1 MKHFETDMLVIGGG
15 ATGTA
20 VARDCALRGIP
31 CVLVERTDLAAGTTG
46 RNHGLLHSGARYAVK
61 DFESAVE
68 CITENR
74 ILKKIARHCIEETGG
89 LFVSLPE
96 DNPAYHD
103 DLFQACRKADIPC
116 REIDAE
122 AALSMEP
129 NLNPAVTRALAVPDA
144 TIDPFRLASA
154 NALDASERGAQI
166 LTHTR
171 VTGFIMTQAEV
182 RGVRCLD
189 RYTRETFEIHAKV
202 VINASGVWG
211 QELCRMADIELVM
224 FPSKGA
230 MVILDYRINNVV
242 LNRCRKPA
250 DGDILVPGDTVSL
263 IGTTSQRIPYE
274 AISDLRV
281 TDDEI
286 RILLQEG
293 ERLVPN
299 LSGTRV
305 LRAFC
310 GVRPLVATSS
320 KETYGRNIT
329 RGIVLIDHEQRD
341 QMKNFITIAGGK
353 LMTSRLM
360 AEKTVDL
367 ACRKLGRSLSCE
379 THRVPLPG
387 SEKQAQKRP
396 RVLPFSES
404 VAQST
409 YYRHGQ
415 RADEI
420 LENDNGGGVGL
431 ICECEM
437 VTSREVAYALKHLHV
452 KDIVDLRRRTRIGMG
467 PCQGLFCAYRS
478 AGAFVEHRHTD
489 GSEATR
495 MLIDFLEERWKGIRP
510 VLWGDTLREAE
521 FSYWICQG
529 IFGLGKIVAS
539 APGKGEGVCLAD
551 EFE

>member
-1 MKHFETDMLVIGGG
+1 MKQITTDILVIGGG

-96 DNPAYHD
+96 DDPAYHD
-103 DLFQACRKADIPC
+103 ALVQACRRADIPC
-116 REIDAE
+116 REIDVST
-122 AALSMEP
+122 ALAMEP
-129 NLNPAVTRALAVPDA
+129 NLNPAVTRAVTVPDA

-171 VTGFIMTQAEV
+171 VTGFIVHQDAIA
-182 RGVRCLD
+182 GARCLD
-189 RYTRETFEIHAKV
+189 RCTRETFEVRAKV
-202 VINASGVWG
+202 AINASGVWC

-263 IGTTSQRIPYE
+263 IGTTSQRISYE

-281 TDDEI
+281 TDDEV
-286 RILLQEG
+286 RTLLKEG

-299 LSGTRV
+299 LSRTRV

-310 GVRPLVATSS
+310 GVRPLVAASPG
-320 KETYGRNIT
+320 ETHGRNIT
-329 RGIVLIDHEQRD
+329 RGIVLIDHQQRD
-341 QMKNFITIAGGK
+341 HVKNFITIAGGK

-360 AEKTVDL
+360 AEKAVNL
-367 ACRKLGRSLSCE
+367 ACRKLGENRPCR
-379 THRVPLPG
+379 TAATPLPG
-387 SEKQAQKRP
+387 SEEPVP
-396 RVLPFSES
+396 RGVRALPFSES

-409 YYRHGQ
+409 YYRHGK
-415 RADEI
+415 RADDI
-420 LENDNGGGVGL
+420 LEESDGGTGL

-478 AGAFVEHRHTD
+478 AGAFIEHRHTD
-489 GSEATR
+489 GTDATK

-529 IFGLGKIVAS
+529 IFGLAKTIAS
-539 APGKGEGVCLAD
+539 SPGRGEGVCLAD